1 MILFFSVSRGN
12 RGASSLLLFGF
23 FVLFNLFK
31 LLSAIHPANAGCLQ
45 PLCDL
50 FFFLFWLLHHT
61 FSHRLRINDSLKSV
75 DTLEANEFFI
85 HASYEN
91 LAIHRN
97 LNDSSYPFS
106 IYSIECLYF
115 FAKFGT

>member
-1 MILFFSVSRGN
+1 MILFFSVSWGHR
-12 RGASSLLLFGF
+12 RASSLLLFGF

-31 LLSAIHPANAGCLQ
+31 LLSAVHPANAGCLQ

-61 FSHRLRINDSLKSV
+61 FSHRLGIDNSLQSV
-75 DTLEANEFFI
+75 DTLKANEFFI
-85 HASYEN
+85 HASYKN
-91 LAIHRN
+91 LAVHRD

-106 IYSIECLYF
+106 VDSVECLYF
-115 FAKFGT
+115 FA

>member
-1 MILFFSVSRGN
+1 MILFFSVSWGN
-12 RGASSLLLFGF
+12 RRASSLLLFGL

-31 LLSAIHPANAGCLQ
+31 LLGAVHPANAGCLQ

-50 FFFLFWLLHHT
+50 FFFLFWLLHHA
-61 FSHRLRINDSLKSV
+61 FSHRLGINDSLKSL
-75 DTLEANEFFI
+75 DSFEANEFFL

-91 LAIHRN
+91 LAIHRD

-106 IYSIECLYF
+106 VDGVECLYF
-115 FAKFGT
+115 FA